1 MLRLAESAETCG
13 LTTDLSPTFSR
24 KHSHNQRARSNLSG
38 GPRRRAILPA
48 QMHLAK
54 RHLSK
59 HARSRLF
66 AWALAMSM
74 WLFAAITGAIA
85 MRPRHARQRADL
97 DALARLDYLV
107 RGLIIARASEL
118 ARQRA
123 PKRLGTAY
131 RGRPIATSGLIRAL
145 IGSRLRRALT
155 RKDIFEQL
163 RALSDALH
171 ALETHAAHLAKRM
184 RRRLTRLAPI
194 LTRPC
199 AAAPLRLPTLAH
211 TIANDSS

>member
-1 MLRLAESAETCG
+1 
-13 LTTDLSPTFSR
+13 
-24 KHSHNQRARSNLSG
+24 
-38 GPRRRAILPA
+38 
-48 QMHLAK
+48 MHLAE
-54 RHLSK
+54 RHLPK
-59 HARSRLF
+59 HARARLF

-85 MRPRHARQRADL
+85 MKARHARQRADL

-107 RGLIIARASEL
+107 RGLIITRASEL

-123 PKRLGTAY
+123 PKRFGTAY
-131 RGRPIATSGLIRAL
+131 RGRSIATPGLVRAL

-163 RALSDALH
+163 RALIDALH
-171 ALETHAAHLAKRM
+171 MLETHAAHLAKRL

-194 LTRPC
+194 FTLPC
-199 AAAPLRLPTLAH
+199 AAAPLRSLTQAH
-211 TIANDSS
+211 AVANDSS

>member
-1 MLRLAESAETCG
+1 
-13 LTTDLSPTFSR
+13 
-24 KHSHNQRARSNLSG
+24 
-38 GPRRRAILPA
+38 
-48 QMHLAK
+48 MHLAN

-59 HARSRLF
+59 HARARLF

-85 MRPRHARQRADL
+85 MKPRHARQRADL
-97 DALARLDYLV
+97 EALGRLDYLV
-107 RGLIIARASEL
+107 RGLIITRASEL
-118 ARQRA
+118 ARQRT
-123 PKRLGTAY
+123 PKRFSAAY

-163 RALSDALH
+163 RALIDALH

-194 LTRPC
+194 FTLPC
-199 AAAPLRLPTLAH
+199 ASAPLHSFTH
-211 TIANDSS
+211 TRAVANDTS